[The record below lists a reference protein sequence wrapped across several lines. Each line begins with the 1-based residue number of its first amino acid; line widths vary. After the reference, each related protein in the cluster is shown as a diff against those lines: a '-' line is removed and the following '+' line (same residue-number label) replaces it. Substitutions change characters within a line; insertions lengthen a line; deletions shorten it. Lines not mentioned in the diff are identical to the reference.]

1 MSKEIFD
8 NLIRVFTFSFIYNF
22 FMKIVFIVI
31 VSLLGIIIASI
42 IILGIIGYRLVYKRT
57 KIPYC
62 VLDVPNEKFLFP
74 AKVKEYYKEYKR
86 IPFEEYYVTNKRHKK
101 LYGELRRSANQIN
114 PLKPTVILFSHGH
127 LSSGDNDV
135 ALFNSF
141 QLKHYDLLAIDH
153 EGNGNSDGKH
163 SGFGIYES
171 ENIRLWVSK
180 INEIYNHNVNI
191 YLHGVSMGSNSVL
204 LNASSEMEN
213 VKGII
218 ADCGY
223 TSTYAIIRHI
233 AKSRFVSFSVCLFN
247 SFILKRN
254 IFEYSTLKTVSKSLY
269 PILFFHGED
278 DNFVPFSM
286 SEQNDK
292 VCKSKHKFVPIP
304 KASHA
309 SSYLT
314 DPKTYEKEFDSFIEE
329 NNKA

>member
-1 MSKEIFD
+1 MSEEIYA
-8 NLIRVFTFSFIYNF
+8 NLIRVFTLSFIYNS
-22 FMKIVFIVI
+22 FMKIALIVI
-31 VSLLGIIIASI
+31 ASLLGIVITAIT
-42 IILGIIGYRLVYKRT
+42 ILGIIGYRLVYKRP
-57 KIPYC
+57 KEPYC
-62 VLDVPNEKFLFP
+62 LLDVPNEKFLFP
-74 AKVKEYYKEYKR
+74 LEVKEYYKEYKS
-86 IPFEEYYVTNKRHKK
+86 IPFEEYHVTNKRHKK

-114 PLKPTVILFSHGH
+114 SRKPTVILFSHGH
-127 LSSGDNDV
+127 LSSGDNDA

-141 QLKHYDLLAIDH
+141 QLKHYDLFAIDH
-153 EGNGNSDGKH
+153 EGNGNSEGKH

-171 ENIRLWVSK
+171 ENIRLWVFK

-204 LNASSEMEN
+204 LDASSEMEN

-233 AKSRFVSFSVCLFN
+233 AKSRFASFSVCLFN
-247 SFILKRN
+247 SFVLKRN
-254 IFEYSTLKTVSKSLY
+254 IFKYSSLKTVSKSLY
-269 PILFFHGED
+269 PILFFHGEE

-292 VCKSKHKFVPIP
+292 ACKGKHKFVPIP

-314 DPKTYEKEFDSFIEE
+314 DPKTYEKEFDFFIEE
-329 NNKA
+329 TNKA